1 MNHRESER
9 RTELDNFDILEE
21 KAERAALIENKAVV
35 KVLLDIQ
42 RQHRDEMQDV
52 REAAIVADRALQMAK
67 KREHIARRAQV
78 VSICCAAACA
88 VALAA
93 MVLML
98 W

>member
-9 RTELDNFDILEE
+9 GTELDNFDILEE
-21 KAERAALIENKAVV
+21 NAERAALIENKALV

>member
-1 MNHRESER
+1 MIHKKSER

-21 KAERAALIENKAVV
+21 KAERAALIENKALV

-67 KREHIARRAQV
+67 KREHRLFP
-78 VSICCAAACA
+78 SAA
-88 VALAA
+88 LQP
-93 MVLML
+93 VL
-98 W
+98 WHWPRWF